1 MKRIIYTLLI
11 ALSMIFSTQYV
22 FSQDGSIIDSLKII
36 PINPTDND
44 NVQLICS
51 TTFTSGDCELHQHSV
66 NIQDDNKIIVTLNY
80 SVGEYTVMCSSVDT
94 LNIGTLNAGDY
105 ELIVSLTINFI
116 DVIFDTD
123 TINFTVTKTSNI
135 SETALDNDI
144 WIYPNPFSNEIQI
157 KTAKHFTRLEIYSA
171 IGTKIRQMEF
181 NPNEK
186 INVSDLTN
194 GLYFM
199 VLTEKNGTKYTRKIL
214 KNL

>member
-11 ALSMIFSTQYV
+11 ALSVMFSSQYV
-22 FSQDGSIIDSLKII
+22 FSQDGSIIDSLNII
-36 PINPTDND
+36 PTNPTDND
-44 NVQLICS
+44 NIQLICS
-51 TTFTSGDCELHQHSV
+51 TTFTSGECELQQHSV
-66 NIQDDNKIIVTLNY
+66 NVQDDNKIIVTLNY
-80 SVGEYTVMCSSVDT
+80 SVGECTTICNSVDT

-105 ELIVSLTINFI
+105 ELIVSLTINI
-116 DVIFDTD
+116 MDAIFDTD
-123 TINFTVTKTSNI
+123 TINFTVTKASNV

-144 WIYPNPFSNEIQI
+144 WIYPNPCSNDIQI

-181 NPNEK
+181 NPNGK

-194 GLYFM
+194 GLYFI
-199 VLTEKNGTKYTRKIL
+199 VLTEKNGTKHTRKIL